1 MTPTV
6 TVDLSRLDANISR
19 YGRRA
24 AEAGVALRAHVK
36 GHRTPEIAARQVAA
50 GAVGVAVH
58 SAAEAMAYLKVGVTD
73 VAVAWPWRDP
83 WRWTRFAQLARH
95 CAVTVHVDHPDA
107 VAGLGAAAEAH
118 GVELGVRI
126 EVDTGLHRVG
136 VDPDAAG
143 ELAATVARTRGVR
156 LAGVTGYVG
165 LTDAAA
171 ARDRVGLGRR
181 QALLLVSV
189 AERIRAAGS
198 PCPTVSVGGT
208 PTLSGALDVAGV
220 TEVCAGAYALLDGGF
235 ARLGECDPEAV
246 AIAVTTTVTGNDGR
260 VLRTDADALLAGAD
274 QTWMSGVVMTAPD
287 GAPVSPASVSVGD
300 ELRVLPG
307 HVCPVVARRPLL
319 HVLDSGEPVAR
330 WQALVRPDRA

>member
-1 MTPTV
+1 MTPRT
-6 TVDLSRLDANISR
+6 TVDLARLDANISR
-19 YGRRA
+19 YGRLA
-24 AEAGVALRAHVK
+24 DEAGVAVRAHVK

-58 SAAEAMAYLKVGVTD
+58 SAAEAMAYLEVGVTD

-83 WRWTRFAQLARH
+83 WRWARFAELARH
-95 CAVTVHVDHPDA
+95 CAVTVHVDHPDS
-107 VAGLGAAAEAH
+107 VAGLGAAAVAH
-118 GVELGVRI
+118 GVALDVRI

-136 VDPDAAG
+136 VSPDAAG
-143 ELAATVARTRGVR
+143 ELAASIVTTRGLR

-165 LTDAAA
+165 ITDAAT
-171 ARDRVGLGRR
+171 ARDRVDLGRHR
-181 QALLLVSV
+181 ARLLVSV
-189 AERIRAAGS
+189 AQRIRAAGT

-208 PTLSGALDVAGV
+208 PTVLGALDVAGV
-220 TEVCAGAYALLDGGF
+220 TEVCAGAYALLDGGL

-246 AIAVTTTVTGNDGR
+246 AIAVTTTVTGIDGQ
-260 VLRTDADALLAGAD
+260 LLHTDADALLAGAD
-274 QTWMSGVVMTAPD
+274 QTWMTGVVMTRPD
-287 GAPVSPASVSVGD
+287 GTPVTADSVAVGD

-330 WQALVRPDRA
+330 WQAVVRPDRA

>member
-1 MTPTV
+1 MTPRT
-6 TVDLSRLDANISR
+6 TVDLARLDANISR
-19 YGRRA
+19 YGKLA
-24 AEAGVALRAHVK
+24 DEAGVALRAHVK

-58 SAAEAMAYLKVGVTD
+58 SAAEAETYLAVGVTD

-107 VAGLGAAAEAH
+107 VTGLGAAAVAH
-118 GVELGVRI
+118 GVALDVRI

-143 ELAATVARTRGVR
+143 ELATSIAETRGLR

-165 LTDAAA
+165 ITDPVT
-171 ARDRVGLGRR
+171 ARDRGDLGRR
-181 QALLLVSV
+181 QAQLLVSV
-189 AERIRAAGS
+189 AQRIRATGA

-208 PTLSGALDVAGV
+208 PTLLGALGVAGV
-220 TEVCAGAYALLDGGF
+220 TEVCAGAYALLDGGL
-235 ARLGECDPEAV
+235 ARLGECAPEAV
-246 AIAVTTTVTGNDGR
+246 AIAVTTTVTGIDGQ
-260 VLRTDADALLAGAD
+260 VPRTDADTLLAGAD
-274 QTWMSGVVMTAPD
+274 QTWMSGVVMTRPD
-287 GAPVSPASVSVGD
+287 GTPVAADSVSVGD

-307 HVCPVVARRPLL
+307 HVCPVVARQPLL